1 MLAHAQCQF
10 RCCTFLVRRGGQ
22 LAAPDRRRHLTPR
35 PSSPLGT
42 PGRKTTAAGSPS
54 SPRETAQAK
63 PRPYPPTRRQPCPIH
78 RASRQPPFRVTGSA
92 RHLPAQKPSTTA
104 EPPCRGRPGAR
115 DAYAY
120 DDGAGHMHPHHGG
133 VRALAVSPGAPC
145 SRARRRRGARACV
158 RDRPWLTWTSWR
170 RGSWSRAPPLLL
182 LSGR

>member
-78 RASRQPPFRVTGSA
+78 RASRQPLP
-92 RHLPAQKPSTTA
+92 RHGLGATSPSPKPSTTA